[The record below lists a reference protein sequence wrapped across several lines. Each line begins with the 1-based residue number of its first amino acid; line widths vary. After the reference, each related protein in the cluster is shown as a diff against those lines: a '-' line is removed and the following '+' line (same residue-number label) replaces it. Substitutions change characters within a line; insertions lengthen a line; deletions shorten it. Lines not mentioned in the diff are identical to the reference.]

1 MGRSSRGTGDCTGE
15 RSRLVSRFPSGPS
28 PSDRPARWR
37 RGAVAQMG
45 ERCNR
50 TAEVRGSIPL
60 SSTSPTHGHSEACRT
75 PGFRRNE
82 LPSSAIR
89 HDRNMVA
96 IEHPA
101 NVAGPPRQH
110 LIDLLEHFLI
120 VAANADR
127 NIELHRPQ
135 AVGKPGGYRLEPKRY
150 R

>member
-1 MGRSSRGTGDCTGE
+1 MTPLE
-15 RSRLVSRFPSGPS
+15 RIDF
-28 PSDRPARWR
+28 
-37 RGAVAQMG
+37 AQMHVRSCDKTILYCYNSYLWLY
-45 ERCNR
+45 EYNR

-127 NIELHRPQ
+127 NI
-135 AVGKPGGYRLEPKRY
+135 
-150 R
+150 